1 MKSLSRE
8 LAGDVPSTVTAAL
21 NEVDEKSRGLHADG
35 PAAGEFAVGP
45 FRAFRFGSEPRRSLE
60 PDAAASETASFSGVE
75 FSTPS
80 ERPGR
85 EPQYERAPA
94 RLHEPGNLDLGVAAA
109 FDDSTNFLDF
119 LQWGD
124 LFTCDTSMLDVPPL
138 FPDLPTNQPD
148 TLPIEG
154 NWQPAPGLAD
164 EEIINPI
171 LDTSTSGPEWPQ
183 LDLAVDAPLLL
194 RHFNDVVINQ
204 MGSLPI
210 NEKSA
215 WRTLHF
221 PSAIMTLSYL
231 TVLGVEKEKIKHA
244 NLANF
249 YALIAVSALHLSLRP
264 GASEE
269 ETAWPGDHYQSLSVR
284 LYAAAKHHL
293 KLTLETECQP
303 PRKAKY
309 KEQLLGISATLAFA
323 VGTRLSRCERL
334 PRLICSSSCPGTRVI
349 RGGAS
354 LRWST

>member
-1 MKSLSRE
+1 MSSLSRD
-8 LAGDVPSTVTAAL
+8 LVNDVPSTVTAAL
-21 NEVDEKSRGLHADG
+21 NEVDEKSKGLHTDG
-35 PAAGEFAVGP
+35 PAAGEFSVGP
-45 FRAFRFGSEPRRSLE
+45 FRVCRFGSEPRQSVE
-60 PDAAASETASFSGVE
+60 PEVTASETASFSGVE
-75 FSTPS
+75 FNTPS
-80 ERPGR
+80 ERHDRGPQHER
-85 EPQYERAPA
+85 EPP
-94 RLHEPGNLDLGVAAA
+94 RLHEPGNLDLGMTAA
-109 FDDSTNFLDF
+109 FDDSSNFLDF

-124 LFTCDTSMLDVPPL
+124 LFTCDANMLDVPPL
-138 FPDLPTNQPD
+138 FPDLPQNQPD
-148 TLPIEG
+148 TLPIDA
-154 NWQPAPGLAD
+154 NWQPNPPLD
-164 EEIINPI
+164 HEEILNPV
-171 LDTSTSGPEWPQ
+171 LDTSASDPEWPQ

-194 RHFNDVVINQ
+194 RHFNDEVINQ

-269 ETAWPGDHYQSLSVR
+269 EMAWPGDHYRSLSVR

-293 KLTLETECQP
+293 RLSLETECQP

-323 VGTRLSRCERL
+323 VG
-334 PRLICSSSCPGTRVI
+334 V
-349 RGGAS
+349 
-354 LRWST
+354 